1 MRIDHSTEIVP
12 ANRFK
17 VNTENEEEEGLP
29 EPEKVD
35 PEEMKEMTL
44 EQLSKLSSWVHY
56 PPAILKQGA
65 LKHAEIEN
73 EDEDL
78 KKKLMD
84 EQAASDP
91 YTSRLVPISQDKC
104 ILPIIP
110 DSDLTKTWIV
120 RTHGDMGKRMHSYK
134 PVLVDTT
141 YLSIRSLI
149 WPGLVH
155 MVTPV
160 SPCSRRTSS

>member
-12 ANRFK
+12 SNRFK
-17 VNTENEEEEGLP
+17 VNLENEEEEGLP

-35 PEEMKEMTL
+35 PEELKELTL
-44 EQLSKLSSWVHY
+44 EQLAKLNNWVHF

-73 EDEDL
+73 EDEDI
-78 KKKLMD
+78 KKKLID
-84 EQAASDP
+84 EQVASDP
-91 YTSRLVPISQDKC
+91 YTQRLVPISKDKC
-104 ILPIIP
+104 KLTLRQ
-110 DSDLTKTWIV
+110 DSDLPSSWIL
-120 RTHGDMGKRMHSYK
+120 RAHGDMTKRMHPYK

-141 YLSIRSLI
+141 YLSIRSLV

-160 SPCSRRTSS
+160 ELN